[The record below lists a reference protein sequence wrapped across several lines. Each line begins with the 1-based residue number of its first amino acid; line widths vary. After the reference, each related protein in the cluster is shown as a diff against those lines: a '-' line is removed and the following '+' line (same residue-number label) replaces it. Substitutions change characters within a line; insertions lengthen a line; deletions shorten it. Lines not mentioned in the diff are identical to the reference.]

1 MLLQYYNNSTRTDNN
16 PPPSLFFQFRP
27 HFRPQAFIFCSM
39 RSLLFNYENQ
49 ARDKLLINCYE
60 AYLKEQLISYFLVTA
75 DSSTD
80 MDSMDSSPWYFSGPT
95 SSQTLIL
102 CPRWLQWCDPGTGP
116 GYRPGKWTP
125 NHKITSEF
133 VKFFSELKYLLF
145 SFPCQFFW
153 SVNMFRFS
161 KSIVKSWLGASHVRS
176 FDAVWNVWRLDACPL
191 SSCHQPRQ

>member
-133 VKFFSELKYLLF
+133 FSELKYLI
-145 SFPCQFFW
+145 FF
-153 SVNMFRFS
+153 V
-161 KSIVKSWLGASHVRS
+161 
-176 FDAVWNVWRLDACPL
+176 PL
-191 SSCHQPRQ
+191 SIFLIREYV

>member
-1 MLLQYYNNSTRTDNN
+1 MEIVMYFNAQCIIPFFSNVDLILNLRMYIKHYVDWCILHCCHILGMLDHTIKVLI
-16 PPPSLFFQFRP
+16 
-27 HFRPQAFIFCSM
+27 AFHCYSIEAKY
-39 RSLLFNYENQ
+39 RLLR
-49 ARDKLLINCYE
+49 ALKAYE

-133 VKFFSELKYLLF
+133 FSETKYLI
-145 SFPCQFFW
+145 FF
-153 SVNMFRFS
+153 V
-161 KSIVKSWLGASHVRS
+161 
-176 FDAVWNVWRLDACPL
+176 PL
-191 SSCHQPRQ
+191 SIFLIREYD